1 MRSHQFG
8 VALLALVPSLASAQ
22 EWNSDSTMAI
32 VNRAVERRASVRSDS
47 GLRDYRSRAHG
58 FVFFLGQLGELKEPP
73 RLIKSDQLELE
84 VYWKAPGIAK
94 QRIVGWRNR
103 ADLPTDIR
111 YHRDHLGIVTDNF
124 GDLIGLG
131 HEEEVRNVPHPL
143 SHNGLPLY
151 DFALVDSQTIRTPRR
166 VVQVYQVKV
175 RPKDVEAQ
183 RVIGTLY
190 IDVDQAELVRFR
202 FNFTR
207 NAYVD
212 DTLEDIT
219 IVLENSL
226 WDGRYWLPV
235 RQEIEIRRRTSW
247 LDLPARGIIR
257 GRWEIDSY
265 QFNTDIP
272 DPMFRGATIVAAPEA
287 VRDTFQWEESFDAA
301 IRTVSD
307 PAMTFDLEEV
317 RAEVRQLAQDQVLTG
332 LATSKLGA
340 NSISQIV
347 HFNRVEGLALGLG
360 WILRPGGGAA
370 RLYTW
375 ASYGFSNRRFRGRV
389 ELSRRF
395 GKVTLG
401 VKGLA
406 VTQDVSDAL
415 VISPALNSIL
425 SQEVAND
432 YGDYFYLK
440 RGTVLTELEV
450 GTRGVL
456 KLEVGAEHTSSM
468 SVEATPA
475 TGEFRPNPSLG
486 NGSYG
491 VGSLGF
497 ELRSSGFVHGKGV
510 SGAITLEGGVGEETS
525 YARVFGEGRG
535 LFPLG
540 STDVAVAL
548 WAGAGSWEL
557 PSHRSFVMGGR
568 GTLIPDPFR
577 QWGGRRA
584 VFGEIEMR
592 IQVPFPAIPLGP
604 YTSTDNRITLVPN
617 FAAGWTGGVLVQT
630 VPWQTTGT
638 LRPVIGLGLEWFHN
652 LFRVDVALS
661 LRDTHF
667 GIVFD
672 VNRDLWGIL

>member
-1 MRSHQFG
+1 MRSYLLF
-8 VALLALVPSLASAQ
+8 VAFMAVLPRLTVAQ
-22 EWNSDSTMAI
+22 QWNNDSTMAI
-32 VNRAVERRASVRSDS
+32 VNRAVERRATVRSDS

-58 FVFFLGQLGELKEPP
+58 FVFFLGQLGELEEPP

-94 QRIVGWRNR
+94 QRIIGWRNR

-111 YHRDHLGIVTDNF
+111 YHRDHLGIVINNF

-143 SHNGLPLY
+143 SRDGLRLY
-151 DFALVDSQTIRTPRR
+151 DFALVDSQTIRTPQR

-235 RQEIEIRRRTSW
+235 RQEIEIRRRSSV
-247 LDLPARGIIR
+247 LDLPARAIIR

-265 QFNTDIP
+265 EFNTDIP
-272 DPMFRGATIVAAPEA
+272 DPIFRGPTIVAAPEA
-287 VRDTFQWEESFDAA
+287 VRDTFQWEVSLDAA
-301 IRTVSD
+301 IREVSD

-332 LATSKLGA
+332 LATSKVGA
-340 NSISQIV
+340 NSISQLV
-347 HFNRVEGLALGLG
+347 RFNRVEGLALGLG
-360 WILRPGGGAA
+360 WIFRPGGGAV
-370 RLYTW
+370 RLYAW
-375 ASYGFSNRRFRGRV
+375 GSYGFSSRRFRGRV

-395 GKVTLG
+395 GRITLG
-401 VKGLA
+401 LRGSA
-406 VTQDVSDAL
+406 VTQDVGDIM

-425 SQEVAND
+425 AQEVAND
-432 YGDYFYLK
+432 YGDYFFLK
-440 RGTVLTELEV
+440 RGTLLAELEV
-450 GTRGVL
+450 GTRSTL
-456 KLEVGAEHTSSM
+456 KMEVGAENTSNM
-468 SVEATPA
+468 QVQATPA
-475 TGEFRPNPSLG
+475 TGQYRANPELG
-486 NGSYG
+486 SGSYG

-510 SGAITLEGGVGEETS
+510 SGSITVEGGVGDETS
-525 YARVFGEGRG
+525 YARVYGQGKG
-535 LFPLG
+535 LFSVG
-540 STDVAVAL
+540 ATDLVLNL
-548 WAGAGSWEL
+548 WAGAGTREL
-557 PSHRSFVMGGR
+557 PAHRSFVMGGR

-577 QWGGRRA
+577 QWGGRQA
-584 VFGEIEMR
+584 VLGGLEWR
-592 IQVPFPAIPLGP
+592 IQVPFPAVPLGP
-604 YTSTDNRITLVPN
+604 YTSTDNRITLAPTL
-617 FAAGWTGGVLVQT
+617 AAGWTGGTLVQA
-630 VPWQTTGT
+630 VPWQSSGNV
-638 LRPVIGLGLEWFHN
+638 RPVIGLGLEWFHN
-652 LFRVDVALS
+652 LFRVDLAFS

-672 VNRDLWGIL
+672 VNRDLWSIL